1 MAKGGRRA
9 TYEERLSICRLIES
23 GEPPNQ
29 VVKKSGFGRSTVFG
43 WWQAYRRS
51 GPEALRTKRTPGPAA
66 NLNERQL
73 AELRALIVDAGRR
86 GTYDGGRLWSR
97 KRVGEII
104 DSVFDVRLSPVSIG
118 RVLSRIGISLVNP
131 LTRFKDTEPTSTWP
145 DGVPAALGAEA
156 RKAGAAVYHVWLEPL
171 APESAAHSIA
181 QSTAEPAG
189 GTGETVPAGDAHGFL
204 LFCAGGAHREVRFRS
219 VIGGTEDDAF
229 IQMCEALL
237 REESRPV
244 VIITES
250 GDATRS
256 QKTVR
261 FFASTNGRLS
271 LLLHATNTDIR
282 RGRAGDRKDDFWRL
296 ALHDPRRAAEDDKLV
311 VVSSNQELD
320 DVEHELV
327 LRLFRR
333 RLHAVMWGMG
343 AEV

>member
-1 MAKGGRRA
+1 MAMAKGGRRA

-23 GEPPNQ
+23 GESPNQ

-118 RVLSRIGISLVNP
+118 RVLSRIGISLADP
-131 LTRFKDTEPTSTWP
+131 LTRFKTTEPAASWP

-156 RKAGAAVYHVWLEPL
+156 RRAGAAVYHVWWEPL
-171 APESAAHSIA
+171 TPERGAA
-181 QSTAEPAG
+181 
-189 GTGETVPAGDAHGFL
+189 AGDAATSAGDPHGFL

-250 GDATRS
+250 SDATRS

-271 LLLHATNTDIR
+271 LLLLATNTDIR
-282 RGRAGDRKDDFWRL
+282 RERTEGREDDFWRL
-296 ALHDPRRAAEDDKLV
+296 TLHDPRRAVEDDKLV

-320 DVEHELV
+320 DIEHELV

-333 RLHAVMWGMG
+333 RLDAVLGWDVG